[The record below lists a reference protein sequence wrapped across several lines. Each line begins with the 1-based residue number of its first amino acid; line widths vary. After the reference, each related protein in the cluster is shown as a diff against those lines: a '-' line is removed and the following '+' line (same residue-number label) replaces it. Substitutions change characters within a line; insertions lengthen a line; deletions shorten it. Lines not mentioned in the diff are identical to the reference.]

1 VRSRILAITTV
12 LIALVSAG
20 VPGFGQDVSAP
31 PVFGPS
37 QGHRAGS
44 LPTSPVTTT
53 DDQQHQLERDS
64 AKKANQER
72 QAQLKRDTERLFEL
86 SNELKRY
93 VDKTNENI
101 LSIDVIKKADEI
113 EKLAHSIRE
122 KMKGS

>member
-1 VRSRILAITTV
+1 M
-12 LIALVSAG
+12 
-20 VPGFGQDVSAP
+20 
-31 PVFGPS
+31 
-37 QGHRAGS
+37 
-44 LPTSPVTTT
+44 
-53 DDQQHQLERDS
+53 
-64 AKKANQER
+64 
-72 QAQLKRDTERLFEL
+72 KRDTERLFEL